1 MNRDSVAKRLRVPP
15 EYPKTSVKTDRK
27 TEFVFF
33 HVEIDVRAEENGEQ
47 KKEYS
52 EEKRV
57 NEKFAHILNMSE
69 R

>member
-1 MNRDSVAKRLRVPP
+1 MNRDSLAARLRVPA
-15 EYPKTSVKTDRK
+15 EYPEPPKKTDRK
-27 TEFVFF
+27 PKFIFF